1 MPEGFDDMF
10 RDVIS
15 GYDLPFEVSEIRRAK
30 NPLTA
35 VANGLLVRT
44 MADVKSMGK

>member
-1 MPEGFDDMF
+1 MPKGFLEIF
-10 RDVIS
+10 RDIIA
-15 GYDLPFEVSEIRRAK
+15 GYDLPFEVSEIRRAG

-44 MADVKSMGK
+44 MSDVRGMK